1 MSSMGFLLA
10 DWSIE
15 LIRSRKRRE
24 KKQNKNKKHRTEQEQ
39 QTEASTCLS
48 CDHIS
53 DQLSQLSE
61 QLSQKQLERERLA
74 QLLQQEDVED
84 MVEEV
89 ERMVTET
96 NKLRAEAEQLQV
108 EGRQLAES
116 VGRQLTDRDLE
127 HSKKVKALEILM
139 AEKERQM
146 LQASNELRG
155 QLAAAKKE
163 TKQLTNQ
170 LSQLEIVDGSRG
182 TAGTDSWQQEVE
194 SLQLVIEMKR
204 EEVDQL
210 KSANNSLRLELERLG
225 VVELQLQVERQRTEE
240 MNAVIHIKNDQLH
253 QVLDEYDAVQH
264 QLEIEVSA
272 HLCCQQELE
281 KVKWTRDSFI
291 ADTSSLS
298 TKNWKN
304 LTNRKESAGLVM
316 DVVAKDKGVAYSFNC

>member
-1 MSSMGFLLA
+1 
-10 DWSIE
+10 
-15 LIRSRKRRE
+15 
-24 KKQNKNKKHRTEQEQ
+24 
-39 QTEASTCLS
+39 
-48 CDHIS
+48 
-53 DQLSQLSE
+53 
-61 QLSQKQLERERLA
+61 
-74 QLLQQEDVED
+74 
-84 MVEEV
+84 
-89 ERMVTET
+89 
-96 NKLRAEAEQLQV
+96 
-108 EGRQLAES
+108 
-116 VGRQLTDRDLE
+116 
-127 HSKKVKALEILM
+127 
-139 AEKERQM
+139 M

-155 QLAAAKKE
+155 QLAAAEKE

-170 LSQLEIVDGSRG
+170 LSQLEVEVMDRSRV

-210 KSANNSLRLELERLG
+210 KAANNSLRLELERLG

-240 MNAVIHIKNDQLH
+240 MDAVIHMKNDQLR

-281 KVKWTRDSFI
+281 KVQWTRDSFI
-291 ADTSSLS
+291 AD